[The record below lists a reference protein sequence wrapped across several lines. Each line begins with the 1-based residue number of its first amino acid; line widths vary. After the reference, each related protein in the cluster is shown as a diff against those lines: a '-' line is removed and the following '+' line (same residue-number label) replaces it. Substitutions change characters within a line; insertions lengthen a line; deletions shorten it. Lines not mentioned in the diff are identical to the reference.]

1 MVNTQDAQEPAV
13 GSTVRL
19 LPVAR
24 GAERSGTL
32 AEWSAGP
39 AGIVV
44 TARLDVSA
52 QDAAAL
58 AGERVWARLQVGGG
72 VRVLEAVAAPGVVR
86 TELELTGVLS
96 LAAETRRAEPR
107 VPTQRRAQLRA
118 RAAVAAAKDD
128 ALAAH
133 TVDLSRSGARLGLP
147 AGQVLPDD
155 STLQVTLEVDGE
167 DAVSLTAHV
176 VRTDPATHEVAV
188 RFVDLVE
195 ADAQRIDR
203 VVLAELSEQAGQPA
217 ERG

>member
-24 GAERSGTL
+24 GAERTGEL

-44 TARLDVSA
+44 TARIDVSA
-52 QDAAAL
+52 EDAAAL
-58 AGERVWARLQVGGG
+58 AGERVWARLQVGEG
-72 VRVLEAVAAPGVVR
+72 VRVLEAVASPGVLR

-107 VPTQRRAQLRA
+107 VPTQRRAQVRA
-118 RAAVAAAKDD
+118 GEDGATGSVTAR
-128 ALAAH
+128 

-147 AGQVLPDD
+147 AGQALPDAG
-155 STLQVTLEVDGE
+155 TLEVTLDVGGE
-167 DAVSLTAHV
+167 DAVSVTAHV
-176 VRTDPATHEVAV
+176 VRADPQRQEVAV

-203 VVLAELSEQAGQPA
+203 VVLAELSEQAAQPA
-217 ERG
+217 E